1 MSIKKKC
8 DLYFIITM
16 LLISGCTNP
25 FAPTLNTNPDNGQ
38 GTISD
43 LKTIEGV
50 FQNFQYSY
58 TFKDTLI
65 YGELLAGDFVFT
77 YHDYVQGFDVSWGRD
92 EEMRATDGLF
102 KNSQRLDLIWN
113 NIVLSTADSDSLN
126 INIVRSFSLNVT
138 LNPTDVPHADG
149 RVNMSL
155 RKNAKTQKWQ
165 ITRWIDESDF

>member
-1 MSIKKKC
+1 MV
-8 DLYFIITM
+8 LYT
-16 LLISGCTNP
+16 CTNP
-25 FAPTLNTNPDNGQ
+25 FAPKLDENFDGGGPPV
-38 GTISD
+38 SD
-43 LKTIEGV
+43 QTTIEGL
-50 FQNFQYSY
+50 FQNFQYAYS
-58 TFKDTLI
+58 FKDTLI
-65 YGELLAGDFVFT
+65 YGNLITQDFTFT
-77 YHDYVQGFDVSWGRD
+77 YRDYEQGYDVNWGRD

>member
-1 MSIKKKC
+1 MQTRILC
-8 DLYFIITM
+8 YLLFILLIYF
-16 LLISGCTNP
+16 ISGCTNP
-25 FAPTLNTNPDNGQ
+25 FAPSLNNNTDEGG

-43 LKTIEGV
+43 LTTIDGV

-77 YHDYVQGFDVSWGRD
+77 YHDYDRGFDVSWGRD

-113 NIVLSTADSDSLN
+113 NIVLSTEDSLSA
-126 INIVRSFSLNVT
+126 NIVRGFSLNVT

-149 RVNMSL
+149 RVNISL
-155 RKNAKTQKWQ
+155 RKNPETKKWH
-165 ITRWIDESDF
+165 ITRWIDESNF

>member
-1 MSIKKKC
+1 MYSV
-8 DLYFIITM
+8 
-16 LLISGCTNP
+16 SGCTNP
-25 FAPTLNTNPDNGQ
+25 FAPSINNSPDEGQ
-38 GTISD
+38 GAISD
-43 LKTIEGV
+43 LTTIEGV

-65 YGELLAGDFVFT
+65 YGELLTGDFVFT

-113 NIVLSTADSDSLN
+113 NIVLSTEDSLTA
-126 INIVRSFSLNVT
+126 NIVRGFSLNVT

-149 RVNMSL
+149 RVNISL
-155 RKNAKTQKWQ
+155 RKNPETKKWH
-165 ITRWIDESDF
+165 ITRWIDESNF

>member
-1 MSIKKKC
+1 MSIKRKC
-8 DLYFIITM
+8 DLYFIITIIV
-16 LLISGCTNP
+16 LGGCTNP
-25 FAPTLNTNPDNGQ
+25 FAPSLNTNINDG
-38 GTISD
+38 GGAISD

-77 YHDYVQGFDVSWGRD
+77 YHDYEQGFDVSWGRD

-113 NIVLSTADSDSLN
+113 NIILSSEDSLSA
-126 INIVRSFSLNVT
+126 NIVRSFSLNVT

-155 RKNAKTQKWQ
+155 KKNPESKKWQ
-165 ITRWIDESDF
+165 ITRWIDESNF